1 MSLPVNAQDND
12 NFLVFGS
19 INTYRHTNNRG
30 ETETRR
36 FIPLC
41 LRWGRTEYH
50 PEDQWLVEVID
61 MYRLSAGAF
70 RTYALKDIQPR

>member
-1 MSLPVNAQDND
+1 MSLPVNSQDSE

-19 INTYRHTNNRG
+19 VNEYRYTNWKG
-30 ETETRR
+30 ETELRR

-50 PEDQWLVEVID
+50 PHDQWLVEAID
-61 MYRLSAGAF
+61 LRRLAAGAL